1 MDVVTEIVNSRK
13 LEHYDQLTMKLSKN
27 QFQDILVFFRAFDNG
42 KKIPLAPPL
51 LVNNC
56 LTSDFRAKVDLF

>member
-27 QFQDILVFFRAFDNG
+27 QFQDTLVYLQG
-42 KKIPLAPPL
+42 I
-51 LVNNC
+51 
-56 LTSDFRAKVDLF
+56 